1 LECKEH
7 EISITKVSQNIQ
19 EFRNCSTILCFK
31 QIPRYKCFIS
41 YFNNN
46 RILYNN
52 VTESEKNCKLCG
64 KLLSYYSE
72 ESFRLCSNCYLISFE
87 RIESTLT
94 KKLISIIYLPWWENR
109 SICYCSNKLIFTSN
123 CQKYCDN
130 CFLFFI
136 GCRYCLTT
144 NIIFGYTNQTQC
156 KKCQRVSTI
165 IFDITKFINTGNS
178 DLDDFLVS
186 VRSYE
191 FGIAE
196 IANDVKNIFE
206 YFFPSEICNKL
217 FKHRPELQRLN
228 YIPYSQ
234 FTNVKKIAEGGY
246 GIVHQATWLNVPINN
261 YYFTLSEGGNEIVI
275 LKRFKNSQYFLNEVS
290 KYFKI
295 VFILMFVKYFNYN
308 LEIIYS

>member
-1 LECKEH
+1 MK
-7 EISITKVSQNIQ
+7 
-19 EFRNCSTILCFK
+19 R
-31 QIPRYKCFIS
+31 
-41 YFNNN
+41 
-46 RILYNN
+46 
-52 VTESEKNCKLCG
+52 NCKLCG

-123 CQKYCDN
+123 CQKYCED
-130 CFLFFI
+130 CFVFFI

-178 DLDDFLVS
+178 DLVDFLVS
-186 VRSYE
+186 VRYE

-196 IANDVKNIFE
+196 IANDVKNIDK
-206 YFFPSEICNKL
+206 YFVPYEIIWDKL
-217 FKHRPELQRLN
+217 SKHRPELQRLN

-234 FTNVKKIAEGGY
+234 FTNIKKIAEGGY
-246 GIVHQATWLNVPINN
+246 GIVYQATWLNVPKNN
-261 YYFTLSEGGNEIVI
+261 YFTLSKGENKIVI
-275 LKRFKNSQYFLNEVS
+275 LKRFKNSQCFLNEVNTLKS
-290 KYFKI
+290 YLFY
-295 VFILMFVKYFNYN
+295 LMFVKYFNFN
-308 LEIIYS
+308 LKFIVKIELLLL